1 MYAQFKMQNQINKL
15 KLGSTYRFRIGDNN
29 TTHIGQYEGVDGD
42 NLKFYVTEYNEGSYK
57 MYPISM
63 ISAWQ
68 PRQGVPGIDEAFV
81 MLPNGGNRKS
91 RNSRNSRN
99 SRKCRKS
106 CKCRKCR
113 KSRKYSTKRH

>member
-1 MYAQFKMQNQINKL
+1 MYAQFRMQNQINKL
-15 KLGSTYRFRIGDNN
+15 KIGSTYRFRIGDNN
-29 TTHIGQYEGVDGD
+29 TTHVGRYEGVNGD
-42 NLKFYVTEYNEGSYK
+42 NLKFYVTENNEGSHK
-57 MYPISM
+57 MYPINT

-91 RNSRNSRN
+91 RKC
-99 SRKCRKS
+99 RKCRKS

-113 KSRKYSTKRH
+113 KSRKYSKKRH